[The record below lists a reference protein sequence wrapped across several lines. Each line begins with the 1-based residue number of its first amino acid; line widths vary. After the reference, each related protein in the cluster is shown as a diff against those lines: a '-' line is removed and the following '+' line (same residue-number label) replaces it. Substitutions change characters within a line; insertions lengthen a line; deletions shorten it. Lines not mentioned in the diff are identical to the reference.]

1 MKNPQPY
8 HGEWWIP
15 AEVHPDNYGIYPM
28 AHKGMEARYTGTLTY
43 HDNEDTILELYHV
56 PSHFHSTQ
64 FAHNPVIW
72 GRDANGHTFTL
83 FNVWMREQRLGDF
96 SKTTFVVNTI
106 LVGEHVISMDDAH
119 FSKCI
124 VSFPYLK
131 NWAFRSKLRIQD
143 ESDNYH
149 YTLTDIYKEG
159 FLIEQSVDKGIE
171 WKLRDWYT
179 LNVTRYELNITQDTK
194 FMIDAPKGISVREC
208 LGQIGEFSQ
217 FLSIALYC
225 EQNPSEVVF
234 YTKDTNNKLELL
246 FKKGESV
253 APAAVSLIKFDQL
266 QSKIPSM
273 LRAWHNNFDKVSPIS
288 GYLIDSL
295 GKNSSFDV
303 PDFLII
309 AQALDGYHKRFM
321 NKKDGRDV
329 RQYKEQMN
337 ALLKAFEEVDVI
349 RDCKIK
355 SDVLTDSRN
364 KYSHL
369 YPDDVESKAVKGG
382 SLYRLTEKCKI
393 LLTCCLLNM
402 MGLTNEEINICCNQS
417 PIDALVNSLSFD

>member
-28 AHKGMEARYTGTLTY
+28 VHKGMEARYTGTLTY

-56 PSHFHSTQ
+56 PSHFHSKQ

-83 FNVWMREQRLGDF
+83 FNVWMREQSLGDF
-96 SKTTFVVNTI
+96 SKTTFVVSMI

-124 VSFPYLK
+124 VSFPYLR
-131 NWAFRSKLRIQD
+131 NWAFRSKLRRRD

-159 FLIEQSVDKGIE
+159 YLTEQSVDKGVE

-179 LNVTRYELNITQDTK
+179 LNFTRYELNITQDTK
-194 FMIDAPKGISVREC
+194 FMIDAPEGISVREC

-253 APAAVSLIKFDQL
+253 
-266 QSKIPSM
+266 
-273 LRAWHNNFDKVSPIS
+273 
-288 GYLIDSL
+288 
-295 GKNSSFDV
+295 
-303 PDFLII
+303 
-309 AQALDGYHKRFM
+309 
-321 NKKDGRDV
+321 
-329 RQYKEQMN
+329 
-337 ALLKAFEEVDVI
+337 LL
-349 RDCKIK
+349 
-355 SDVLTDSRN
+355 
-364 KYSHL
+364 
-369 YPDDVESKAVKGG
+369 
-382 SLYRLTEKCKI
+382 
-393 LLTCCLLNM
+393 
-402 MGLTNEEINICCNQS
+402 
-417 PIDALVNSLSFD
+417 